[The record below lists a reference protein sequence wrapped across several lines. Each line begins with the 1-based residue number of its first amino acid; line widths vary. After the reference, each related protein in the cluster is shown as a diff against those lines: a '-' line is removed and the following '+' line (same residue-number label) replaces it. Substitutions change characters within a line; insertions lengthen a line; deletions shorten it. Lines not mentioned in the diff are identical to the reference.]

1 MLSFDGHVMM
11 YGGSEGWGGVSFHAL
26 VYYRCKLAHIM
37 ICEVSD
43 ATSCTKPDVSVVTY

>member
-11 YGGSEGWGGVSFHAL
+11 HGWSEGWGGVSFHAL

-43 ATSCTKPDVSVVTY
+43 ATGFTNPDVRVVIY